1 MNVAFIG
8 LGNMGSNIAHCILK
22 AGFDLTVWNRTVS
35 KMQPLVDQ
43 GAKQAMSAKE
53 ATSGA
58 NVVVT
63 AIGHAGTR
71 SVLSAG
77 TVSARRPVLL
87 SVVHFASGSAALD
100 RVATRIL
107 DATKATIR
115 KYGFARA
122 TLKCNTDN
130 AGGLGYNVSLS
141 RSRCRAVSRYL
152 THGSRIGRVAYQQN
166 AYAYL
171 RPFAPNTSRAR
182 MAANRRVEIWVK

>member
-1 MNVAFIG
+1 M
-8 LGNMGSNIAHCILK
+8 
-22 AGFDLTVWNRTVS
+22 D
-35 KMQPLVDQ
+35 
-43 GAKQAMSAKE
+43 
-53 ATSGA
+53 
-58 NVVVT
+58 VVVT
-63 AIGHAGTR
+63 ALGQAGTR
-71 SVLSAG
+71 SMLSAA

-87 SVVHFASGSAALD
+87 AIVHFASGSAALD
-100 RVATRIL
+100 HVATRIL

-130 AGGLGYNVSLS
+130 AGGLGYNVKLS
-141 RSRCRAVSRYL
+141 RKRCRAVSRYL
-152 THGSRIGRVAYQQN
+152 TRGPRIGSVAYQQN